1 MAEGETPVK
10 TVDPS
15 DPFKKKQIKASI
27 TAAIA
32 KEVVGS
38 NCNEIAQKVEDVYE
52 RLLIGAVVFAPIPS
66 LTAGLVKRDM
76 MASNLGA

>member
-1 MAEGETPVK
+1 MK
-10 TVDPS
+10 TVDPR
-15 DPFKKKQIKASI
+15 DQLTKKKIKASI

-38 NCNEIAQKVEDVYE
+38 DCSEIAQKVEDVYE
-52 RLLIGAVVFAPIPS
+52 RFLVGAVVFAHIPS